1 MARHDVVIV
10 GAGIGGLTCA
20 IELALAGCAV
30 TVVERAQSVGGKM
43 RELVV
48 DGAPIDAGPT
58 VLTMRWVFEALFE
71 RAGARLDDYL
81 VLKPLQVLAR
91 HAWSERERLD
101 LFADPARSADA
112 IGAFAGAR
120 EAAGYLA
127 FSAEAQR
134 IYQTLKDSFLT
145 VQKGGP
151 ISLALRVGLHR
162 LGALM
167 AIRPYETLWGALG
180 DHFKDPRLRQL
191 FGRYATYCGSSP
203 FDAPAT
209 LMLIAHVEQAG
220 VWTVEGGMHR
230 VAQALGELAGSLGVA
245 FRFNAHVASIEV
257 EKGRAAGVRLASG
270 ERLGANRVVTNAD
283 AHARVSGLLGGA
295 VADPGRGPAQR
306 SLSAVTWAIRATTK
320 GFPLARHNVFF
331 SNDYAAEFDDVFKR
345 GRLPRAPTIYVCAQ
359 DRGEPGR
366 IEAEPD
372 GREPERLLVL
382 VNAPALDHLTQ
393 NYPAQNYPTQDAADL
408 AERELATCETQVF
421 QFLQRCGLAVDL
433 TAGSA
438 IRTTPAMFS
447 TLYPATGG
455 ALYGQATH
463 GWNAA
468 FARPSARTSTPGL
481 YQAGGGAHPGAGV
494 PMAAL
499 SGQLAAQALL
509 RDLAS
514 ARSFHRAATAGGMS
528 MRSATIG
535 NSA

>member
-1 MARHDVVIV
+1 VARHDVVII

-30 TVVERAQSVGGKM
+30 TVVERSANLGGKM

-48 DGAPIDAGPT
+48 GGAGIDAGPT

-71 RAGARLDDYL
+71 RAGARLSDYL
-81 VLKPLQVLAR
+81 TLKPLNVLAR
-91 HAWSERERLD
+91 HAWSESERLD
-101 LFADPARSADA
+101 LFADQDRSAEA
-112 IGAFAGAR
+112 IGDFAGAR
-120 EAAGYLA
+120 EAAGYRA
-127 FSAEAQR
+127 FCAEAQR

-151 ISLALRVGLHR
+151 IRLAQRVGLHR

-167 AIRPYETLWGALG
+167 AIRPYETLWRALG
-180 DHFKDPRLRQL
+180 DHFHDPRLHQL

-203 FDAPAT
+203 FEAPAT

-230 VAQALGELAGSLGVA
+230 LAEALGQLATSLGVA
-245 FRFNAHVASIEV
+245 FRLSSHVERIEV
-257 EKGRAAGVRLASG
+257 SKGRASGVVLAGG
-270 ERLGANRVVTNAD
+270 ERLAADTVVANAD
-283 AHARVSGLLGGA
+283 AHARTSGLLGQA
-295 VADPGRGPAQR
+295 VAQPRAPAVKR
-306 SLSAVTWAIRATTK
+306 SLSAVTWALKATTQ

-331 SNDYAAEFDDVFKR
+331 SNDYAAEFDDLFKR
-345 GRLPRAPTIYVCAQ
+345 GRLPGAPTIYVCAQ
-359 DRGEPGR
+359 DRDEPEDR
-366 IEAEPD
+366 ID
-372 GREPERLLVL
+372 GATPERLFIL
-382 VNAPALDHLTQ
+382 VNAPAQDQLSQDH
-393 NYPAQNYPTQDAADL
+393 PAQNESAAL

-421 QFLQRCGLAVDL
+421 QFLQRCGLAVDR
-433 TAGSA
+433 TAGPA
-438 IRTTPAMFS
+438 IRTTPAMFNA
-447 TLYPATGG
+447 LFPATGG

-463 GWNAA
+463 GWAAA
-468 FARPSARTSTPGL
+468 FARPAGRTPTPGL

-499 SGQLAAQALL
+499 SGRLAAQALL
-509 RDLAS
+509 SDLAS
-514 ARSFHRAATAGGMS
+514 ARSFHRVATPGGMS